1 MIVEDIS
8 LDSEEKTSYGPYVY
22 SLSIQG
28 RVIIYIYNYTY
39 MFIKRDDLWL
49 GMIRLTVNYSPAL
62 FLMGP
67 EVGLSETA
75 NLHVFLS
82 GKILHWLLDPEKFVL
97 W

>member
-75 NLHVFLS
+75 NLHFFLS